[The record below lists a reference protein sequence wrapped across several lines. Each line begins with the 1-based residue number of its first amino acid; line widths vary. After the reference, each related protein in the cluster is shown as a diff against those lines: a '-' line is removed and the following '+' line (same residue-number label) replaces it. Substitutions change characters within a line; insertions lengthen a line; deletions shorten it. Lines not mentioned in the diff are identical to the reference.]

1 MTFTEIFEAIA
12 EATGIEYSHFSVLGR
27 IWDLADYYGVERRG
41 KLVSQVLRELPQLV
55 NRSPES
61 NLISDLL
68 NLTMRYSK
76 YLSLTGAY
84 SQETTTGANLL
95 EPLPTTDGETKIV
108 NGVSITQN
116 NMNFIISGTSIS
128 SGGRGTFFAKAL
140 LPAGRYYFSG
150 ETTNENAVLCLTTYN
165 TSEPIKSGAG
175 VFKLAEETEIGF
187 GFNFVPDITYNE
199 NVDVQINIGTTSL
212 PYEPYTGG
220 APSPNPDYAQ
230 EMQAVE
236 ISELKSR
243 GRNLF
248 DQSKFPTKSAGGA
261 TVTNN
266 GDGSFTI
273 SGSGELSSV
282 LSIGY
287 IFDTE
292 TALNLL
298 KVGNL
303 YLKETQRNTVPYFIY
318 GLYNSIGN
326 AVNIITNLKTNVDTT
341 NIYITQDDLDK
352 LSSGEYKLRTYIY
365 GINGRTITPTTIKPM
380 FYQDGDGTFEPYV
393 SDTVTLDEP
402 LILRALPNGVADTY
416 EDGAITRRVGVV
428 EFDGSSDEKWSF
440 IEKTNGFNVFTT
452 ILSNALKSA
461 ANFEGLTICN
471 RFVETAT
478 GNFVN
483 PTENGYVYYGV
494 SEAAGSITFI
504 FNGAIDLDSW
514 KTYLQSNPITVWYQ
528 LATPTTEALDI
539 DLEWYGMEN
548 FWTDSELD
556 PNMTWKGVS
565 TGVD

>member
-84 SQETTTGANLL
+84 SQETTTGAQLL
-95 EPLPTTDGETKIV
+95 DISNVTDRFDTTHELTDTGLTV
-108 NGVSITQN
+108 TGQ
-116 NMNFIISGTSIS
+116 
-128 SGGRGTFFAKAL
+128 
-140 LPAGRYYFSG
+140 YYV
-150 ETTNENAVLCLTTYN
+150 TVA
-165 TSEPIKSGAG
+165 
-175 VFKLAEETEIGF
+175 
-187 GFNFVPDITYNE
+187 
-199 NVDVQINIGTTSL
+199 NVDVPPNTDMYISYVKSGSGVNQVSVYKAGNIADSDRIYSGGGTGGTFNTGDNSQVDILFYSGYGSSSSSSSSTYNDVMLCEGTSAK

-236 ISELKSR
+236 ISELKSS
-243 GRNLF
+243 GRNMF

-273 SGSGELSSV
+273 SGNGAMTGTLNNTYYDLSHKDTLKLLKAGSLVLDCGNASYPYVYMQVMVNNTVLVRGDNRSNPITSV
-282 LSIGY
+282 SITEETLKKDGLYIRLGFYGY
-287 IFDTE
+287 IG
-292 TALNLL
+292 A
-298 KVGNL
+298 
-303 YLKETQRNTVPYFIY
+303 
-318 GLYNSIGN
+318 SI
-326 AVNIITNLKTNVDTT
+326 I
-341 NIYITQDDLDK
+341 
-352 LSSGEYKLRTYIY
+352 
-365 GINGRTITPTTIKPM
+365 PTTIKPM
-380 FYQDGDGTFEPYV
+380 VYQDGDGTFEPYV
-393 SDTVTLDEP
+393 SDTVTLSEP
-402 LILRALPNGVADTY
+402 LILRALPNGVCDTY
-416 EDGAITRRVGVV
+416 ENGVITRRVGVV
-428 EFDGSSDEKWSF
+428 EFDGSVDEAWFYWEVNNSETCRFFITISKPLIYISENYSICDKLPYILGNVDEERYRWSVTGS
-440 IEKTNGFNVFTT
+440 TNNQIVIYIKKSRLTE
-452 ILSNALKSA
+452 IKVSALR
-461 ANFEGLTICN
+461 L
-471 RFVETAT
+471 
-478 GNFVN
+478 
-483 PTENGYVYYGV
+483 
-494 SEAAGSITFI
+494 
-504 FNGAIDLDSW
+504 
-514 KTYLQSNPITVWYQ
+514 YLQSNPITVWYQ

-565 TGVD
+565 SGVD